1 VNGALVLCGGQ
12 LTSYFWFLQAQ
23 KIHSLSE
30 EVNEGKTTIRT
41 LNKRNESDI
50 VSDCL
55 KVNLWH
61 LIDKNMVTIA
71 NFRFFQF
78 QDCVN
83 NLMES
88 VKGLKKNLGEKD
100 VSGLSLLK
108 PYCQHVYIHEY
119 DLHCFVKSN

>member
-1 VNGALVLCGGQ
+1 ME
-12 LTSYFWFLQAQ
+12 YFWFLQAQ

-30 EVNEGKTTIRT
+30 ELDEAKGTIRT

-50 VSDCL
+50 VSDCFNWTVRLFL
-55 KVNLWH
+55 K
-61 LIDKNMVTIA
+61 KNENKLTCY
-71 NFRFFQF
+71 FRFVLC

-100 VSGLSLLK
+100 VSSCL
-108 PYCQHVYIHEY
+108 C
-119 DLHCFVKSN
+119 

>member
-1 VNGALVLCGGQ
+1 MLCGGYFDSRQ
-12 LTSYFWFLQAQ
+12 LTSYFWFPQAQ
-23 KIHSLSE
+23 KIHSLSKE
-30 EVNEGKTTIRT
+30 RDGAKTTIRT

-55 KVNLWH
+55 KVNLWQ
-61 LIDKNMVTIA
+61 LIDTIMVTIA
-71 NFRFFQF
+71 DFVFFQF

-100 VSGLSLLK
+100 VSGLLLI
-108 PYCQHVYIHEY
+108 PFCQHVYIHEY